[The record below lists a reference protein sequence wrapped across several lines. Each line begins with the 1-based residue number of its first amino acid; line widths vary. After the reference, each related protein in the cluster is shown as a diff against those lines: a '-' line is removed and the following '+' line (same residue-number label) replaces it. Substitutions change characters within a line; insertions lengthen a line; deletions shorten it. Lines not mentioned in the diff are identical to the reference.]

1 MITIANL
8 KLHSTVVVVREK
20 KKKKKK
26 KKKKTGRVEG
36 KKKTKQE
43 WLPWLVVLRMAK
55 VCSFR
60 TFYFQYID
68 LIVTNR
74 V

>member
-26 KKKKTGRVEG
+26 KKKKPEG
-36 KKKTKQE
+36 LKEKKKQNKNGSLGWSSCE
-43 WLPWLVVLRMAK
+43 WQKYAHFEHFIF
-55 VCSFR
+55 S
-60 TFYFQYID
+60 I
-68 LIVTNR
+68 LISL
-74 V
+74 